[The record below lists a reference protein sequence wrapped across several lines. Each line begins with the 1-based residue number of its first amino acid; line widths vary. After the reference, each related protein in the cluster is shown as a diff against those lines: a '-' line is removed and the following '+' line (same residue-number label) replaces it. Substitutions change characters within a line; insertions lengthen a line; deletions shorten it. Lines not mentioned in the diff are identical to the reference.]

1 MAREYTKEL
10 FTFYSEEDK
19 DIIQAIRNAKANGI
33 SKREFI
39 IDLYKNKQ
47 SAESSVSLEEVKDIL
62 YAYRIPGN
70 IVRNVVNSLG
80 GN

>member
-1 MAREYTKEL
+1 MQKEYVKEL
-10 FTFYSEEDK
+10 FTFYADEDK
-19 DIIQAIRNAKANGI
+19 EIIQAIRNAKENGM

-39 IDLYKNKQ
+39 IDLYKH
-47 SAESSVSLEEVKDIL
+47 SADKSVNLEEVENIL

-70 IVRNVVNSLG
+70 IIRNVVNSLG